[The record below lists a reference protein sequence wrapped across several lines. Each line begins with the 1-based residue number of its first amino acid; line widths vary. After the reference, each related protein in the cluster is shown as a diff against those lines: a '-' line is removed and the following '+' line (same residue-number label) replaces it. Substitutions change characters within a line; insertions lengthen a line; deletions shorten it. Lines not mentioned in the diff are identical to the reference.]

1 MRALWR
7 RSMGKKMLYYGALL
21 AILLSCA
28 TPSLGEGGRGKIT
41 TGTGEPVTLPS
52 PGQNG
57 GMNLTGALARRR
69 SVRAFSD
76 QPLTDQQLSQLLWA
90 AQGITD
96 GEGHRTAPSAG
107 ALYPLEVYVAMAI
120 GVYHYEPRA
129 RQLSRILDRDPR
141 PALYQAAL
149 RQEAI
154 REAPVVFVIT
164 AVYARTEQRYGVE
177 RGTRYVHLEA
187 GHAAQNVLL
196 QATALGLGAV
206 PIGSFS
212 DSEIRTVL
220 TLPEDHAPLYLIPV
234 GKPR

>member
-1 MRALWR
+1 
-7 RSMGKKMLYYGALL
+7 
-21 AILLSCA
+21 
-28 TPSLGEGGRGKIT
+28 
-41 TGTGEPVTLPS
+41 
-52 PGQNG
+52 
-57 GMNLTGALARRR
+57 
-69 SVRAFSD
+69 
-76 QPLTDQQLSQLLWA
+76 
-90 AQGITD
+90 
-96 GEGHRTAPSAG
+96 
-107 ALYPLEVYVAMAI
+107 
-120 GVYHYEPRA
+120 
-129 RQLSRILDRDPR
+129 
-141 PALYQAAL
+141 
-149 RQEAI
+149 
-154 REAPVVFVIT
+154 VVFVIT

>member
-1 MRALWR
+1 MR
-7 RSMGKKMLYYGALL
+7 KKILYFGVLLTILL
-21 AILLSCA
+21 ACA
-28 TPSLGEGGRGKIT
+28 TPSLGDGGRGKIT

-52 PGQNG
+52 PSQNG
-57 GMNLTGALARRR
+57 GMSLTEALARRR

-96 GEGHRTAPSAG
+96 REGHRTAPSAG
-107 ALYPLEVYVAMAI
+107 ALYPLEVYVATAT

-129 RQLSRILDRDPR
+129 RQLSRILDRDTR

-149 RQEAI
+149 RQEVI
-154 REAPVVFVIT
+154 REAPAMFVIA
-164 AVYARTEQRYGVE
+164 AVYGRTEQRYGKE

-187 GHAAQNVLL
+187 GHATQNVLL
-196 QATALGLGAV
+196 QAAGLGLGAV

-212 DSEIRTVL
+212 DAEIQTVL
-220 TLPEDHAPLYLIPV
+220 TLPEDHAPLYLIPI